1 MPFKP
6 VLFLAF
12 ANDKVDQTAYLRN
25 LSAEMHGIRKAL
37 GEAVSSGLCEV
48 VERSSAS
55 VGDILDVFQDPVF
68 ASRISLFHYGGHA
81 NGFSLLLE
89 SEDGTKALAHKEGLV
104 PFLSR
109 QENLKLVFLNGCSSE
124 GQAAD
129 LLKAGISAVIGTTSA
144 INDEVATSLAI
155 RFYSSLGDG
164 SGIEKA
170 WADATD
176 EVKISKGTGNTR
188 ALLWEGKNEASEHF
202 PWVIRFRPGA
212 EIIKEWNLPDIS
224 GNPLYGLPDIPP
236 SFNLPESPFLYL
248 NRYERRHAEV
258 FFGRSYYIRS
268 LFSSV
273 HEAQAPPIILL
284 YGQSGV
290 GKSSLLEA
298 GLQPRLESRFEI
310 LYLRRSGALGL
321 SATVYNALL
330 EKCGFKP
337 EVSTISMATKDSD
350 RVLDELRN
358 IAANIEETFKPDV
371 QQLIQKIAGTN
382 ATDTGSTTGGETPPS
397 TLSEAWKQA
406 EAKLNKPLVIILDQL
421 EEAYTRPNE
430 RLGNEMNQ
438 WFIHLKA
445 IFGNPAL
452 MPQGKIILSF
462 RKEYHPEIEEYC
474 KNYELPRSKI
484 FLEHITKRDVLDV
497 FRGFMETPRLKSRYN
512 LQVEDGLP
520 EIIAADLAAD
530 KDSPIAPMLQI
541 LLTKLWI
548 KSLTSNPEAPAF
560 THALYRDLKEEG
572 LAMDEFLQNQLN
584 ALKKKFP
591 ELHHNGFAL
600 EVLGF
605 YCTPNGTSA
614 ARTEQQLVENY
625 PDAVPEIRN
634 VLAGCMELF
643 LITDLGGVERS
654 AMLAHDTLAKSVVK
668 LQQRSARPLQQA
680 RRVLHSRMEAVRGGS
695 ASSTLDHWDLK
706 LIDGVLKY
714 LPAVSGE
721 EKNLIEAS
729 RKAVLKKEKEKVLL
743 KYSKRGL
750 AAITGIGALLIGL
763 LYFQSRA
770 HAKASFVNHMAAASA
785 INLRKD
791 PTLSLMQAAEGMKV
805 NQENSIAEI
814 KKSLTDAF
822 YSAVQNRTPWYDTV
836 FSTDLNYYDLV
847 FHENEKTMIPFTET
861 DSLEILDYDGNL
873 LGALVTDPLSPDD
886 PAMAG
891 APEDAFAYF
900 TGLKWN
906 RDGHSI
912 VALNSDGILQ
922 FHEAS
927 GSLKKRIGM
936 AHEYQ
941 AFDVSPVLNQA
952 IAYAIGDSQGY
963 AQDQIRLFDMDGN
976 LLKSFGTTADI
987 KDIRF
992 TADGKNVLLT
1002 RFDTLL
1008 TAIDQAGLPQNPEPD
1023 SWKKVEI
1030 LNLDGMR
1037 IRQLDAKEGEVLDLW
1052 TSPSGKWLATV
1063 HAGGTLVLWTSEGRR
1078 FNTFKPPVLPGRS
1091 GMPGTRENEILHIDF
1106 HPNDSL
1112 MAICFRQD
1120 AACLYP
1126 IYGKSAAPVMLWHEH
1141 LVTFARFSEDGR
1153 RVLTGSADNTAAVWD
1168 LKGNQLYHLLGH
1180 KNDVTGGKFIDQG
1193 EQVLTTSLD
1202 GTVRRWVLENYPDL
1216 QFTGHRGA
1224 VTYIDLDPLDQ
1235 YLVSAGVDHTMRVWD
1250 IKSKR
1255 EVDRLDL
1262 GDQGVRYAIFTGENE
1277 ILGMG
1282 VKNQAFLYK
1291 LFEATPVKF
1300 IGHTGPVEW
1309 AGAIGDHIVTASKD
1323 GSIRYW
1329 NKTGKEVK
1337 RIEPGQGEML
1347 SLIVSQQ
1354 DSIVAAGSESGTI
1367 FLFDEKGEVIA
1378 ELEGHR
1384 DAVIYLNVSDDGS
1397 RLVSTSRDGTA
1408 IIWDLKSKSEVA
1420 RLDRIACAPYQ
1431 DCQVNSA
1438 SFSSDGSRI
1447 VTTSSD
1453 RTIRLWDSDGNLK
1466 ASMVGHTGEV
1476 VDAFFTPN
1484 DDMIYS
1490 FSADQTLRLWDFQ
1503 GKEIIAYR
1511 GHTGKIN
1518 CAYMDFDMNQI
1529 FTASED
1535 GTIRAWLSPIGVYRW
1550 MRDSKQF
1557 KPIFHGKYNQ

>member
-1 MPFKP
+1 MSFKP
-6 VLFLAF
+6 VIFLAF
-12 ANDKVDQTAYLRN
+12 ANDKVDHTAYLRN

-89 SEDGTKALAHKEGLV
+89 SEDGSKSFAHKEGLV
-104 PFLSR
+104 PFLAR

-124 GQAAD
+124 GQTVD
-129 LLKAGISAVIGTTSA
+129 LLKAGIAAVIGTTAS
-144 INDEVATSLAI
+144 INDEIATALAI

-170 WADATD
+170 WTDATD
-176 EVKISKGTGNTR
+176 EVKILKGTGNTR
-188 ALLWEGKNEASEHF
+188 ALFWEGKNESGDHF

-298 GLQPRLESRFEI
+298 GLQPRLESRFDI
-310 LYLRRSGALGL
+310 IYLRRLGSIGL

-330 EKCGFKP
+330 EKCGFTP
-337 EVSTISMATKDSD
+337 EVSTMAVATKDSD

-358 IAANIEETFKPDV
+358 IAANIGEAYKPDV
-371 QQLIQKIAGTN
+371 QQLIQKIAGTITTVTESGIGREAPP
-382 ATDTGSTTGGETPPS
+382 ATI
-397 TLSEAWKQA
+397 SEAWKKA
-406 EAKLNKPLVIILDQL
+406 EAKWNKPLVIILDQL

-438 WFIHLKA
+438 LFNNLRLL
-445 IFGNPAL
+445 FGNPAL

-474 KNYELPRSKI
+474 KNYELPRSKV
-484 FLEHITKRDVLDV
+484 FLEHITKKDVLEV
-497 FRGFMETPRLKSRYN
+497 FRGFLETPRLKSRYN
-512 LQVEDGLP
+512 LHVEDGLP

-548 KSLTSNPEAPAF
+548 KSLASNPDAPAF

-584 ALKKKFP
+584 ILKKKFP
-591 ELHHNGFAL
+591 GLYQNGFAL

-605 YCTPNGTSA
+605 YCTANGTSA
-614 ARTEQQLVENY
+614 ARTEKQLVENY
-625 PDAVPEIRN
+625 PEAVPEVKN
-634 VLAGCMELF
+634 VLASCMELF
-643 LITDLGGVERS
+643 LITDLGGAEHS

-680 RRVLHSRMEAVRGGS
+680 RRVLNSRMEAVRGGS
-695 ASSTLDHWDLK
+695 AFSTLDDWDLK

-750 AAITGIGALLIGL
+750 VAITGIGALLIGL

-770 HAKASFVNHMAAASA
+770 HARDSFVNHMAAASA
-785 INLRKD
+785 TNLAKD
-791 PTLSLMQAAEGMKV
+791 PTLALMQAAEGMKV
-805 NQENSIAEI
+805 EQENSITEI

-836 FSTDLNYYDLV
+836 FYADLNYYDLLC
-847 FHENEKTMIPFTET
+847 HENEKAMIPFTET
-861 DSLEILDYDGNL
+861 DSLEILDYSGKL
-873 LGALVTDPLSPDD
+873 LGALVTDPLPPDD
-886 PAMAG
+886 PAAG
-891 APEDAFAYF
+891 ADEYAFAYF
-900 TGLKWN
+900 TGVKWSH
-906 RDGHSI
+906 DGHSI
-912 VALNSDGILQ
+912 VSMNSDGILQ
-922 FHEAS
+922 FHDAT
-927 GSLKKRIGM
+927 GKLKKRIGL

-952 IAYAIGDSQGY
+952 IAYAIGDGQGHE
-963 AQDQIRLFDMDGN
+963 QDQIRLFDMDGN
-976 LLKSFGTTADI
+976 LLKSFGTTSDI
-987 KDIRF
+987 KNIRF
-992 TADGKNVLLT
+992 TADGKNVMLT
-1002 RFDTLL
+1002 RFNTSQA
-1008 TAIDQAGLPQNPEPD
+1008 TEDQAGIPLNPEPD
-1023 SWKKVEI
+1023 LWKKVEI
-1030 LNLDGMR
+1030 LSLDGMR
-1037 IRQLDAKEGEVLDLW
+1037 IRQLDAGEGEVHDLW
-1052 TSPSGKWLATV
+1052 AAPSGKWMATV
-1063 HAGGTLVLWTSEGRR
+1063 HAGGTLVLWTSEGKRLK
-1078 FNTFKPPVLPGRS
+1078 TFKPPVMPVHS
-1091 GMPGTRENEILHIDF
+1091 GMPGTGENEILYVDF
-1106 HPNDSL
+1106 HPKDSL
-1112 MAICFRQD
+1112 IAICFRQD
-1120 AACLYP
+1120 AACLFP
-1126 IYGKSAAPVMLWHEH
+1126 VSGKSVAPVILKQDH
-1141 LVTFARFSEDGR
+1141 LVTFARFSEDGN

-1168 LKGNQLYHLLGH
+1168 LKGNQLYQLLGH
-1180 KNDVTGGKFIDQG
+1180 KNDVTAGKFINQG

-1202 GTVRRWVLENYPDL
+1202 GTVRRWVLENYLDI
-1216 QFTGHRGA
+1216 QFTGHLGA
-1224 VTYIDLDPLDQ
+1224 VTYIDLDPLDR
-1235 YLVSAGVDHTMRVWD
+1235 YLVSAGVDQTMRVWD
-1250 IKSKR
+1250 IKSRR
-1255 EVDRLDL
+1255 EVDKLDL
-1262 GDQGVRYAIFTGENE
+1262 GDQGVRYAIFINDHE

-1282 VKNQAFLYK
+1282 AKNQAFLYK
-1291 LFEATPVKF
+1291 LFEDAPVKF
-1300 IGHTGPVEW
+1300 TGHTGPVEW
-1309 AGAIGDHIVTASKD
+1309 AGALGDHVITASKD
-1323 GSIRYW
+1323 GSVRYW
-1329 NKTGKEVK
+1329 NKSGKEIK

-1347 SLIVSQQ
+1347 SLIISQQ
-1354 DSIVAAGSESGTI
+1354 DSIVAVGSGRGKI
-1367 FLFDEKGEVIA
+1367 FLFDDRGEKIA

-1384 DAVIYLNVSDDGS
+1384 DAVIYLNVSEDGS

-1408 IIWDLKSKSEVA
+1408 IIWDLKSKLEIT
-1420 RLDRIACAPYQ
+1420 RLDRIACAPYL

-1438 SFSSDGSRI
+1438 SFSFGGSRI

-1453 RTIRLWDSDGNLK
+1453 RTIRLWDSGGNLK
-1466 ASMVGHTGEV
+1466 SSMVGHSGEV
-1476 VDAFFTPN
+1476 VDAFFAPT
-1484 DDMIYS
+1484 DYMIYS
-1490 FSADQTLRLWDFQ
+1490 FSADQTMRLWDLQ

-1518 CAYMDFDMNQI
+1518 CAYMDVEMNQI
-1529 FTASED
+1529 FTASDD
-1535 GTIRAWLSPIGVYRW
+1535 GTIRAWLTPIGVYRW
-1550 MRDSKQF
+1550 MRDSKRF
-1557 KPIFHGKYNQ
+1557 KSLINN

>member
-1 MPFKP
+1 MSFKP
-6 VLFLAF
+6 VIFLAF
-12 ANDKVDQTAYLRN
+12 ANDKVDHTAYLRN

-48 VERSSAS
+48 VERSSAT

-89 SEDGTKALAHKEGLV
+89 SEDGGKTLAHKEGLV
-104 PFLSR
+104 PFLAR

-129 LLKAGISAVIGTTSA
+129 LLKAGIAAVIGTTAS

-170 WADATD
+170 WTDATD
-176 EVKISKGTGNTR
+176 EVKILKGTGNTR
-188 ALLWEGKNEASEHF
+188 ALFWEGKNEASDHF

-273 HEAQAPPIILL
+273 NETQAPPVILL

-298 GLQPRLESRFEI
+298 GLQPRLESKFEI
-310 LYLRRSGALGL
+310 IYLRRLGSVGL

-330 EKCGFKP
+330 EKCGFTP
-337 EVSTISMATKDSD
+337 EVSTIAVTTKDSTK
-350 RVLDELRN
+350 VLDELRN
-358 IAANIEETFKPDV
+358 IAANIGEAYKPDV

-382 ATDTGSTTGGETPPS
+382 TTFTESAGSREAPPATI
-397 TLSEAWKQA
+397 SEAWKLA
-406 EAKLNKPLVIILDQL
+406 EGKLNKPLVIILDQL

-438 WFIHLKA
+438 LFINLRRL
-445 IFGNPAL
+445 FGNPGL

-474 KNYELPRSKI
+474 KNYELPRSKV
-484 FLEHITKRDVLDV
+484 FLEHITKKDVLEV

-512 LQVEDGLP
+512 LHVEDGLP

-548 KSLTSNPEAPAF
+548 KSLASNPEAPAF
-560 THALYRDLKEEG
+560 THALYRELKEEG

-584 ALKKKFP
+584 TIKKKFP
-591 ELHHNGFAL
+591 EHHQNGFAL

-614 ARTEQQLVENY
+614 ARSEKQLYENY
-625 PDAVPEIRN
+625 PEAVPEVRN
-634 VLAGCMELF
+634 VLESCKELF
-643 LITDLGGVERS
+643 LITDLGGAERN

-668 LQQRSARPLQQA
+668 LQQQSARPLQQA
-680 RRVLHSRMEAVRGGS
+680 KRVLNSRMEAVRGGS
-695 ASSTLDHWDLK
+695 AFSTLDNWDLK
-706 LIDGVLKY
+706 LIDGVIKY
-714 LPAVSGE
+714 LPSVSGE

-750 AAITGIGALLIGL
+750 VAITGIGALLIGL

-770 HAKASFVNHMAAASA
+770 HAKDSYVNHMAAASA

-791 PTLSLMQAAEGMKV
+791 PTLALMQAAEGMQV
-805 NQENSIAEI
+805 ERENSIAEI

-836 FSTDLNYYDLV
+836 FNTDLNYYDLV

-861 DSLEILDYDGNL
+861 DSLEILDYSGKL
-873 LGALVTDPLSPDD
+873 LGAIVTDPLLPDD
-886 PAMAG
+886 PAMEG
-891 APEDAFAYF
+891 ARGDAFAYF
-900 TGLKWN
+900 TKIKWSQ
-906 RDGHSI
+906 DGHSI
-912 VALNSDGILQ
+912 VAMNSDGILQ
-922 FHEAS
+922 FHDAA
-927 GSLKKRIGM
+927 GKLKKRIGL

-941 AFDVSPVLNQA
+941 AFDVSPVFNQA
-952 IAYAIGDSQGY
+952 IAYALGDDQEQGK
-963 AQDQIRLFDMDGN
+963 DQIRVFDMDGN
-976 LLKSFGTTADI
+976 LLKTINTTSDI
-987 KDIRF
+987 KNIRF
-992 TADGKNVLLT
+992 TADGKNILLT
-1002 RFDTLL
+1002 RINTSYPGQ
-1008 TAIDQAGLPQNPEPD
+1008 DQVGIPVNPDPD
-1023 SWKKVEI
+1023 SWEKVEMI
-1030 LNLDGMR
+1030 NLDGIR
-1037 IRQLDAKEGEVLDLW
+1037 IRQLDGGEGEVDDVCLA
-1052 TSPSGKWLATV
+1052 PSGKWLATI
-1063 HAGGTLVLWTSEGRR
+1063 HAGGTLILWNEDGKRHKTI
-1078 FNTFKPPVLPGRS
+1078 KPPVLQDRPGMAAAGES
-1091 GMPGTRENEILHIDF
+1091 EILHVDF
-1106 HPNDSL
+1106 HPADSL
-1112 MAICFRQD
+1112 IAICFRHD
-1120 AACLYP
+1120 AAYLFSVS
-1126 IYGKSAAPVMLWHEH
+1126 GKSVAPVILRHDH
-1141 LVTFARFSEDGR
+1141 LVTFARFSEDGN
-1153 RVLTGSADNTAAVWD
+1153 RVLTGAADNTAAVWD
-1168 LKGNQLYHLLGH
+1168 LKGNQLFQLLGH
-1180 KNDVTGGKFIDQG
+1180 KNDVTDGKFTDQG
-1193 EQVLTTSLD
+1193 ERVLTTSLD
-1202 GTVRRWVLENYPDL
+1202 GTVRSWVLENYQDI
-1216 QFTGHRGA
+1216 QFTGHQGA
-1224 VTYIDLDPLDQ
+1224 VTYIDLDPLDR
-1235 YLVSAGVDHTMRVWD
+1235 YLVSAGMDQTMRVWD
-1250 IKSKR
+1250 IENKR
-1255 EVDRLDL
+1255 EVDKLDL
-1262 GDQGVRYAIFTGENE
+1262 GEQGVRYAIFINENE

-1282 VKNQAFLYK
+1282 AKNQAFLYK
-1291 LFEATPVKF
+1291 LFDDTPVKF

-1309 AGAIGDHIVTASKD
+1309 AGAIGDYVITASRD
-1323 GSIRYW
+1323 GSVRYW
-1329 NKTGKEVK
+1329 NKSGKEVK
-1337 RIEPGQGEML
+1337 RIEPGKGEML
-1347 SLIVSQQ
+1347 SLIISQQ
-1354 DSIVAAGSESGTI
+1354 DSIVAVGSENGEI
-1367 FLFDEKGEVIA
+1367 FLFDDKGERIG
-1378 ELEGHR
+1378 ELEGHK
-1384 DAVIYLNVSDDGS
+1384 DAVIYLNVSEDGD

-1408 IIWDLKSKSEVA
+1408 IIWDLKSKFEIT
-1420 RLDRIACAPYQ
+1420 RLDRIACAPYK

-1438 SFSSDGSRI
+1438 SFSFDGSRI

-1453 RTIRLWDSDGNLK
+1453 RTIRLWDSEGNLK

-1476 VDAFFTPN
+1476 VDAFFTPT
-1484 DDMIYS
+1484 DYMIYS
-1490 FSADQTLRLWDFQ
+1490 FSADHTMRLWDLQ
-1503 GKEIIAYR
+1503 GKEIITYR

-1518 CAYMDFDMNQI
+1518 SAYMDFDMNQI
-1529 FTASED
+1529 FTASDD
-1535 GTIRAWLSPIGVYRW
+1535 GTIRAWLTPIGVYRW
-1550 MRDSKQF
+1550 MTDSKRF
-1557 KPIFHGKYNQ
+1557 KTFINN